1 MAVTR
6 EKVATCDPIWSALRE
21 QAEDLAVREPALA
34 SFVHATVLKHD
45 RLENA
50 LSYHLAKKI
59 GSEDLS
65 PMMTREIFEE
75 ALAADGSIAEAVRAD
90 LSATFERDPACNS
103 HVEAFLFYKGFHA
116 LECYRIAHWLWKE
129 NRRPLA

>member
-1 MAVTR
+1 MAVKV

-21 QAEDLAVREPALA
+21 QAEDWAVREPALA
-34 SFVHATVLKHD
+34 SFLHATILNHV
-45 RLENA
+45 RLEDA
-50 LSYHLAKKI
+50 LSYHLAKKV

-75 ALAADGSIAEAVRAD
+75 ALTADGSIGDAVRAD

-103 HVEAFLFYKGFHA
+103 HVEAFL
-116 LECYRIAHWLWKE
+116 
-129 NRRPLA
+129 